1 MNILYVE
8 DELLDAELV
17 QRYMKTTSHHLVI
30 SHTLEEARDALQEAP
45 DLILVD
51 LVLHKAK
58 LGYGFAQELRDQGYT
73 QPIVAV
79 TGLAL
84 APDIE
89 RCYQVGFTDVLTK
102 PYAIKQLAAIVG
114 KYTE

>member
-30 SHTLEEARDALQEAP
+30 THTLEEARDALQEAP

-58 LGYGFAQELRDQGYT
+58 SGYGFAQELRNQGYT

-79 TGLAL
+79 SCIAL
-84 APDIE
+84 PPDIWQ
-89 RCYQVGFTDVLTK
+89 CYHGGFAEGFAEHFPLHQIPDNVR
-102 PYAIKQLAAIVG
+102 
-114 KYTE
+114 EN